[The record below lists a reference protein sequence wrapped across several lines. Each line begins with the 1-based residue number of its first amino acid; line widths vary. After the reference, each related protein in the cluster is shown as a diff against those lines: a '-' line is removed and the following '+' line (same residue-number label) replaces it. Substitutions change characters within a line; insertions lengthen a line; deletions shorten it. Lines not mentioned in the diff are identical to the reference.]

1 MAKVGNLIVV
11 GTYEEFVLGY
21 AIVPDE
27 FHEKKLTL
35 VQTFACHSH
44 RASVRSLA
52 VGGVHLAS
60 GSTDETVRLYDI
72 VNQVESG
79 LLNHHE
85 GTVHALAFTENGSHL
100 ITAGEDGTIAVIRT
114 GSWFTEKKWVGTHSG
129 SAVTGISVHPSGKLA
144 LSIGSDNKIV
154 TWNLVK
160 GRKAYITNV
169 SSRCRHGWG
178 VGDVQWSPSGSSYAA
193 FMSSHAEVYSVEIA
207 GVSHTISCSNRVTCI
222 AFLDDDIILV
232 GEESG
237 EASIHKLEPPSV
249 KGEEGKKEEIAR
261 FQAHDRRVKC
271 AKYVGPVE
279 DGSRTAVHFVTAG
292 GSGRICLWELED
304 SEVTKVCEVGTG
316 CRITCMTFVDLEKE
330 LKVKKENEVPSKKTL
345 SKNTGVK
352 EKIIEPTASKKRKI
366 IDGKISRN
374 SNKKSL
380 SKVNSSVDTSSSPKS
395 KKISKKG
402 TKSQN
407 LSTSNQH
414 KTSKVRSF
422 NAGRWD
428 VTPLE

>member
-52 VGGVHLAS
+52 VGGTHLAS

-79 LLNHHE
+79 LLTHHD
-85 GTVHALAFTENGSHL
+85 GTVNALAFTENGSHL

-144 LSIGSDNKIV
+144 LSIGADNRIV

-160 GRKAYITNV
+160 GRKAYVTNV

-178 VGDVQWSPSGSSYAA
+178 VGDVQWSPSGSYYAVY
-193 FMSSHAEVYSVEIA
+193 MSSHAEVYSVEIA
-207 GVSHTISCSNRVTCI
+207 GVSHTISCSNRVTSI
-222 AFLDDDIILV
+222 AFLDDNTILV

-237 EASIHKLEPPSV
+237 EASIHNLEPPSV
-249 KGEEGKKEEIAR
+249 KGTEGKQEEIAR
-261 FQAHDRRVKC
+261 FQAHERRVKC
-271 AKYVGPVE
+271 AKYLGPVE
-279 DGSRTAVHFVTAG
+279 DGSRSALHFVTAG
-292 GSGRICLWELED
+292 GSGRICLWELEE

-316 CRITCMTFVDLEKE
+316 CRVTCMTVVDLEKE
-330 LKVKKENEVPSKKTL
+330 LKLKEENEAPSKKTIPRD
-345 SKNTGVK
+345 TGAK
-352 EKIIEPTASKKRKI
+352 LKTSEHSGSRKRKVS
-366 IDGKISRN
+366 DGQESKP

-380 SKVNSSVDTSSSPKS
+380 SKVNSPLKTNSAS
-395 KKISKKG
+395 KTQKNTKMRSK
-402 TKSQN
+402 
-407 LSTSNQH
+407 TSNSEKLNQ
-414 KTSKVRSF
+414 KVRSV
-422 NAGRWD
+422 NAGKWV